1 VDSPLVARWGALVL
15 AALVA
20 LSAAQGAEAD
30 VFIGGTSDWTMVG
43 APSVQV
49 LNGSTV
55 GVVAYGNHLAVDVTA
70 IVIMVLRNGL
80 NQTVYYSTST
90 LTLSGGPTGTI
101 GSAYIVEF
109 GVPPGTYSATFF
121 AFTFGGVAISAPTT
135 SPFTVPA

>member
-1 VDSPLVARWGALVL
+1 MDSPLVARLGALAFAVL
-15 AALVA
+15 IA
-20 LSAAQGAEAD
+20 LSAAQGAEAA
-30 VFIGGTSDWTMVG
+30 VVIGGTNDWTMVG
-43 APSVQV
+43 APSVQII
-49 LNGSTV
+49 NGSPV
-55 GVVAYGNHLAVDVTA
+55 GAVAYSNHLVVDVTA

-109 GVPPGTYSATFF
+109 GLPPGTYSATFF

-135 SPFTVPA
+135 STFTVSA